1 MLRINQLKMP
11 LEYTEDDVKRA
22 AAKVM
27 KINPADIEEV
37 SLFRRS
43 IDSRRKDDVHFVLTV
58 DCRVHA
64 DERKVL
70 KRTDSKRVRE
80 SEFYEYVPV
89 ELKRKSHFRPVIVG
103 FGPAGMWCALTLA
116 RAGLRPIVLERGHD
130 VEQRTKDVYG
140 FWDSRHL
147 NTESNIQFG
156 EGGAGTFSDG
166 KLTTGIKDPRTRK
179 IFTDFVAF
187 GAPESILWSNYPH
200 IGTDR
205 LVGVVKNIRE
215 EVIRLGGD
223 VRFGS
228 RMTRLIIA
236 NHYIHGLSY
245 ETEDGVSHDLET
257 DTVVLALGHS
267 SRDTIETLYGQG
279 LTMIQKPFSV
289 GARIEHPRE
298 FIDRAQYGDFAG
310 NPALGAANYKMACH
324 PPHSRGAY
332 TFCMCPGGQVVNA
345 SSEEGRICVNGMS
358 EFARDRENSNSAVLV
373 GINPE
378 SFPSEHPLSGIQ
390 LQRDMESAAFNVGG
404 GDYTAPAQLVGDF
417 LNDTAS
423 THMGAVHPSC
433 PTGVTPSDIRKV
445 LPKHV
450 TDVMADAL
458 VQMDRKL
465 HGFAMPEAVL
475 TVPEARSSSPV
486 RIVRG
491 DFKECYLGEDVLG
504 GCYPCGEGAGYAGGI
519 VSAGVDGIRVAEAIM
534 TDEHD
539 Y

>member
-1 MLRINQLKMP
+1 MLRVSELKLP
-11 LEYTEDDVKRA
+11 LDYTEDDVKLA

-27 KINPADIEEV
+27 KVRPADITEL

-43 IDSRRKDDVHFVLTV
+43 IDSRKKEDLHFVLTV
-58 DCRVHA
+58 DCAVNGNEAKIAKRCDKRRV
-64 DERKVL
+64 KP
-70 KRTDSKRVRE
+70 
-80 SEFYEYVPV
+80 SEFYEYHPV
-89 ELKRKSHFRPVIVG
+89 ENKRDSQFRPVIVG

-116 RAGLRPIVLERGHD
+116 RAGLKPIVLERGHE
-130 VEQRTKDVYG
+130 VEQRTKDVHN
-140 FWDSRHL
+140 FWDNRKL
-147 NTESNIQFG
+147 NTQSNIQFG

-179 IFTDFVAF
+179 VFTDFVEF
-187 GAPESILWSNYPH
+187 GAPDTILWSNYPH
-200 IGTDR
+200 IGTDK
-205 LVGVVKNIRE
+205 LVDVVKRIRE
-215 EVIRLGGD
+215 EVIALGGE
-223 VRFGS
+223 VRFGCQ
-228 RMTRLIIA
+228 MTSLIIA
-236 NHYIHGLSY
+236 NNYIHGLTY
-245 ETEDGVSHDLET
+245 KTEDGHSVDLET

-267 SRDTIETLYGQG
+267 ARDTVESLYDQG

-298 FIDRAQYGDFAG
+298 FIDQAQYGKFAG
-310 NPALGAANYKMACH
+310 HPALGAANYKMACH

-332 TFCMCPGGQVVNA
+332 TFCMCPGGTVVNA
-345 SSEEGRICVNGMS
+345 ASEENRICVNGMS
-358 EFARDRENSNSAVLV
+358 EWARDKENSNSAVLV

-378 SFPSEHPLSGIQ
+378 YFPSEHPLSGIQ
-390 LQRDMESAAFNVGG
+390 LQRDMESKAFEVGG

-417 LNDTAS
+417 LKGQKS
-423 THMGAVHPSC
+423 TKLGAVHPSC
-433 PTGVTPSDIRKV
+433 PTGTTPSDIRDV
-445 LPKHV
+445 LPQRV

-458 VQMDRKL
+458 VQMGRKL
-465 HGFAMPEAVL
+465 KGFDMPEAVL

-491 DFKECYLGEDVLG
+491 DFYECFRGDNVLG

-519 VSAGVDGIRVAEAIM
+519 VSAGVDGIRVAEAIL

>member
-1 MLRINQLKMP
+1 MIRVSELKLP
-11 LEYTEDDVKRA
+11 LDYTEDDVKTA
-22 AAKVM
+22 AAKFM
-27 KINPADIEEV
+27 KIRPADIRSV

-43 IDSRRKDDVHFVLTV
+43 IDSRRKDNVHFVLTV
-58 DCRVHA
+58 DCDVQTN
-64 DERKVL
+64 EQKIL
-70 KRTDSKRVRE
+70 KRCDKRRVRK
-80 SEFYEYVPV
+80 SEFYHYQPV
-89 ELKRKSHFRPVIVG
+89 ECRRKSEFRPVIVG

-130 VEQRTKDVYG
+130 VETRTKDVHN
-140 FWDSRHL
+140 FWDSRVL
-147 NTESNIQFG
+147 NMQSNIQFG

-179 IFTDFVAF
+179 IFTDFVSF

-205 LVGVVKNIRE
+205 LVGIVKKIRE
-215 EVIRLGGD
+215 EVIRLGGE
-223 VRFGS
+223 VRFGCT
-228 RMTRLIIA
+228 MTDLIVA
-236 NHYIHGLSY
+236 NHYIHGLTY
-245 ETEDGVSHDLET
+245 RTESGESVDLET

-267 SRDTIETLYGQG
+267 ARDTVERLYASG
-279 LTMIQKPFSV
+279 LRMIQKPFSV

-298 FIDRAQYGDFAG
+298 MIDRAQYGKFAG
-310 NPALGAANYKMACH
+310 HPALGAANYKMACH

-332 TFCMCPGGQVVNA
+332 TFCMCPGGTVVNA
-345 SSEEGRICVNGMS
+345 SSEEGMLCVNGMS
-358 EFARDRENSNSAVLV
+358 EFARDKENSNSALLV

-378 SFPSEHPLSGIQ
+378 QFPDEHPLSGMK
-390 LQRDMESAAFNVGG
+390 LQRRIERAAFEAGG

-417 LNDTAS
+417 LNDTPS

-445 LPKHV
+445 LPQHV

-458 VQMDRKL
+458 VQMDGKL

-475 TVPEARSSSPV
+475 TAPEARSSSPV

-491 DFKECYLGEDVLG
+491 DFYECYLGEDVLG

-519 VSAGVDGIRVAEAIM
+519 VSAGVDGIRVAEAILN
-534 TDEHD
+534 DEHD